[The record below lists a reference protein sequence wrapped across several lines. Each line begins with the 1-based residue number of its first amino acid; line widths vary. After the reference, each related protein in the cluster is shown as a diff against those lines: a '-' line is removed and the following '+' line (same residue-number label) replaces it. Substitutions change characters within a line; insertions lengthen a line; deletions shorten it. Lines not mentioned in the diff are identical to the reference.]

1 MPVEKG
7 QILTPDKKQ
16 KLIDEVT
23 AEIKLLDETTRS
35 SNFGKAILDS
45 ARRNK
50 EVLQGVLNKLF
61 DKKGV
66 ITPQET
72 DDVLS
77 SIENSKKQRLQSDY
91 NKGLKK
97 ATLYLVGF
105 LAVGAA
111 IYFFTK
117 NKSK

>member
-1 MPVEKG
+1 MAVEKG

-23 AEIKLLDETTRS
+23 AEIKFLDETTRS
-35 SNFGKAILDS
+35 SNFGKAVMDS

-77 SIENSKKQRLQSDY
+77 SIENSKKQRLEGDY
-91 NKGLKK
+91 TKGLKR
-97 ATLYLVGF
+97 ASLYLVGF
-105 LAVGAA
+105 LAIGAA
-111 IYFFTK
+111 LYFFTK
-117 NKSK
+117 NKNK

>member
-1 MPVEKG
+1 MPIEKG

-23 AEIKLLDETTRS
+23 AEIKLLDETTRA
-35 SNFGKAILDS
+35 SNFGKAVMDS

-91 NKGLKK
+91 TKGVKR

-117 NKSK
+117 NKGK